1 MKKPV
6 RICVTCKDPL
16 KNQRFSHTSSKE
28 GKWNRW
34 GGVSRWC
41 DGPQKTPGAKSY
53 GPRSPIHFRDF
64 AGPGTTVCGLAGGR
78 TRGKYPDKSADVTW
92 SRIKVDLTQT
102 TCPSCLLVIIQR
114 CKKALQKLALAQP
127 QLRQLVREARGRVI
141 LTALKEMVHS

>member
-6 RICVTCKDPL
+6 RICVKCKDPL
-16 KNQRFSHTSSKE
+16 RNQRFSHQSSKE
-28 GKWNRW
+28 MKTPW
-34 GGVSRWC
+34 GGMSHWC

-53 GPRSPIHFRDF
+53 GSRSPIHYRDF
-64 AGPGTTVCGLAGGR
+64 AGPGTTVCGLQGGV
-78 TRGKYPDKSADVTW
+78 TRGVRARNQTADVPW

-114 CKKALQKLALAQP
+114 CKKELQKLALAQP

>member
-6 RICVTCKDPL
+6 RTCVKCGDPL
-16 KNQRFSHTSSKE
+16 RNQQFSHTSSK
-28 GKWNRW
+28 KTKASW
-34 GGVSRWC
+34 GTTNWC

-53 GPRSPIHFRDF
+53 GSRSPIHFRDF
-64 AGPGTTVCGLAGGR
+64 AGPGTTVCGLQGGR
-78 TRGKYPDKSADVTW
+78 TRGKYQDKSADVTW

-114 CKKALQKLALAQP
+114 CKKELQKLALAQP

-141 LTALKEMVHS
+141 LAALKEMVHS